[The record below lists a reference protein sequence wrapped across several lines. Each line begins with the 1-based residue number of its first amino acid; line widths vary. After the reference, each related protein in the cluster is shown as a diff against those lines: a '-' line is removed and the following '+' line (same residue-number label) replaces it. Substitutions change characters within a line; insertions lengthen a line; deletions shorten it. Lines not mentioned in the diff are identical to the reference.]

1 MDPRREPDR
10 DEGVPRWIRTLLVLA
25 VTAVALLVVA
35 MLLLGGEHG
44 PGRHT
49 AMAAPDAPT
58 MVDQ

>member
-1 MDPRREPDR
+1 MDPRRASDR
-10 DEGVPRWIRTLLVLA
+10 DEGVPRWVRTVVVFA
-25 VTAVALLVVA
+25 VMAVALLVVA